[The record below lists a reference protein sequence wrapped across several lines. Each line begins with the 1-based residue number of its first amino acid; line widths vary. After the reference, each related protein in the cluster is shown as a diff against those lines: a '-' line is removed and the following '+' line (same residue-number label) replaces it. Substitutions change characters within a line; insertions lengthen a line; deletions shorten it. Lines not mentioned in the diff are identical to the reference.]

1 MLYTLY
7 NVYYYLQIFL
17 DILGSSA
24 PVNIP
29 LTRHNSIGHFSPT
42 IASPLKHMQNNM
54 IQKSRYNQ
62 QDGLGHLNIV
72 TGNNYGSS
80 GLFGIGSPGTANT
93 FPISPS
99 NSNEVMIFLFC
110 IYLLVKIY

>member
-1 MLYTLY
+1 M
-7 NVYYYLQIFL
+7 
-17 DILGSSA
+17 LGSSA

-42 IASPLKHMQNNM
+42 ISSPLKHMQNNM

-62 QDGLGHLNIV
+62 QDSLGHLNIV

-99 NSNEVMIFLFC
+99 NSNEVIKLLF
-110 IYLLVKIY
+110 IK

>member
-1 MLYTLY
+1 M
-7 NVYYYLQIFL
+7 
-17 DILGSSA
+17 LGSSA

-29 LTRHNSIGHFSPT
+29 HTRHNSIGHFSPT
-42 IASPLKHMQNNM
+42 IASPLKHVQNNM
-54 IQKSRYNQ
+54 IQKSRFNQ

-80 GLFGIGSPGTANT
+80 GLFGIGSPGTSNT

-99 NSNEVMIFLFC
+99 NSNEVMKCMLLFDS
-110 IYLLVKIY
+110 ISNFN